1 LLQIITYYKEISG
14 KIIGTYACIVTPNKP
29 YYNPKYAE
37 QEKVG
42 QSIV

>member
-1 LLQIITYYKEISG
+1 MITYYKEISG
-14 KIIGTYACIVTPNKP
+14 KIIGTCAYVVTPNKP
-29 YYNPKYAE
+29 YYNPDYTE